1 MFLKNYKPKTPSLRF
16 KKDIYKM
23 SPFIKKFNLFFFKHN
38 NKSGRS
44 QKGDIILR
52 HRGGNI
58 YNKHIS
64 ININRNNLTNLGL
77 IITLNYLNKNSCFI
91 GLIKYSNNSLA
102 YIKLSNGLF
111 IGNYT
116 KSLDRPINLS
126 FNFKNILGG
135 FIILNLAPK
144 HTIFSN
150 LISLNNHNKSIYGK
164 SAGTYLSII
173 KKIKEINLFILKLP
187 TGTKKYFSGSSK
199 ATIGRNSNFLNKF
212 TITGKA
218 GINRLKGWKSKVRGV
233 AMNPVDHPHGG
244 RTKTNQPE
252 MSPWGWITK
261 KNK

>member
-1 MFLKNYKPKTPSLRF
+1 MFLKNYKPKTPTLRF
-16 KKDIYKM
+16 KKDIFKM
-23 SPFIKKFNLFFFKHN
+23 SPFIRKNNLFFFKHN

-44 QKGDIILR
+44 NKGSIILR
-52 HRGGNI
+52 HRGGNKF
-58 YNKHIS
+58 NKYIS
-64 ININRNNLTNLGL
+64 TNINRNTLTKLA
-77 IITLNYLNKNSCFI
+77 IITSLNYLNKNSCFI
-91 GLIKYSNNSLA
+91 GLIKYSNNSMS

-116 KSLDRPINLS
+116 KSLDKPINFS
-126 FNFKNILGG
+126 FNFKNILGS

-144 HTIFSN
+144 YSIFSN
-150 LISLNNHNKSIYGK
+150 IISLNKNKSNYGK
-164 SAGTYLSII
+164 SAGTYLSTI
-173 KKIKEINLFILKLP
+173 KKIKELNIFILKLP
-187 TGTKKYFSGSSK
+187 TGTKKYFSGFSK
-199 ATIGRNSNFLNKF
+199 ATLGRNSNFLNKF
-212 TITGKA
+212 TVTGKA

>member
-1 MFLKNYKPKTPSLRF
+1 MFLKSYKPKTPSLRF

-23 SPFIKKFNLFFFKHN
+23 SPFIKKNNTFFLNIK

-44 QKGDIILR
+44 HKGDIILR
-52 HRGGNI
+52 NRGGNI
-58 YNKHIS
+58 YNKY
-64 ININRNNLTNLGL
+64 INIDINRNKLTNLAL
-77 IITLNYLNKNSCFI
+77 IVSLNYLNKNSCFI
-91 GLIKYSNNSLA
+91 GLIKYSNNSLS

-111 IGNYT
+111 LGDYT
-116 KSLDRPINLS
+116 KSIDKPINFS
-126 FNFKNILGG
+126 FNFKNILGS

-144 HTIFSN
+144 NCIFSN
-150 LISLNNHNKSIYGK
+150 LISISSDKSKYAK
-164 SAGTYLSII
+164 SSGNYLSVI
-173 KKIKEINLFILKLP
+173 KKIKELNIFILKLP
-187 TGTKKYFSGSSK
+187 TGEKKYFSGYSK

-212 TITGKA
+212 TVIGKA
-218 GINRLKGWKSKVRGV
+218 GINRLKGFRPSVRGI

>member
-1 MFLKNYKPKTPSLRF
+1 MFLKNYKPKTPTLRF
-16 KKDIYKM
+16 KKDIFKM
-23 SPFIKKFNLFFFKHN
+23 SPFIEKNNLFFFKNN

-44 QKGDIILR
+44 NKGNIILR

-58 YNKHIS
+58 YNKQINT
-64 ININRNNLTNLGL
+64 NINRNQINKLG
-77 IITLNYLNKNSCFI
+77 IITTLNYLNKNSCFI
-91 GLIKYSNNSLA
+91 GLIKYSNNSLS

-116 KSLDRPINLS
+116 KSLDKPINLS
-126 FNFKNILGG
+126 FNFKNILGS

-144 HTIFSN
+144 HSVFSN
-150 LISLNNHNKSIYGK
+150 IISIDKNKSQYAK

-173 KKIKEINLFILKLP
+173 KKIKELNIFILKLP
-187 TGTKKYFSGSSK
+187 TGTKKYFSGFSK
-199 ATIGRNSNFLNKF
+199 ATVGRNSNFLNKF
-212 TITGKA
+212 TVTGKA

>member
-1 MFLKNYKPKTPSLRF
+1 MFLKNYKPKTPTLRF

-23 SPFIKKFNLFFFKHN
+23 SPFIKKNNLFFFKNN

-44 QKGDIILR
+44 NKGNIILR

-58 YNKHIS
+58 YNKQINL
-64 ININRNNLTNLGL
+64 NINRNQINKLG
-77 IITLNYLNKNSCFI
+77 IISSLNYLNKNSCFI
-91 GLIKYSNNSLA
+91 GLIKYSNNSLS

-116 KSLDRPINLS
+116 KSLDKPINLS
-126 FNFKNILGG
+126 FNFKNILGS

-144 HTIFSN
+144 HSVFSN
-150 LISLNNHNKSIYGK
+150 IISIDKNKSQYAK

-173 KKIKEINLFILKLP
+173 KKIKELNIFILKLP

-212 TITGKA
+212 TVTGKA
-218 GINRLKGWKSKVRGV
+218 GINRLKG
-233 AMNPVDHPHGG
+233 
-244 RTKTNQPE
+244 
-252 MSPWGWITK
+252 
-261 KNK
+261 